1 MAIPTVGYGVNA
13 AKGLPT
19 ASGSMHSRM
28 IDADEYNSTV
38 RWLHDTYEFDGEI
51 EQSTINLGRIPDDS
65 WIINGVLYFDALGSG
80 TELSVGSDTDP
91 ELFQVATST
100 STQGSFNFIL
110 TPVASAFNVIVTV
123 VSGTRP
129 VTGSIELSM
138 LYVV

>member
-1 MAIPTVGYGVNA
+1 MSIPTVGYGVNT

-51 EQSTINLGRIPDDS
+51 AQSTIYMGRVPDDS
-65 WIINGVLYFDALGSG
+65 WVINGVLYFDALGSG
-80 TELSVGSDTDP
+80 TLLMVGSDTTP
-91 ELFQVATST
+91 NLFQVSAST
-100 STQGSFNFIL
+100 STQGTFNFIL
-110 TPVASAFNVIVTV
+110 TPVAEAFDVIVTV
-123 VSGTRP
+123 VSGSQP